1 MHITTIRQDNS
12 SGTIDDLNC
21 ENIINIYKMI
31 IPEEIEELYV
41 RMTNVIDKYTL
52 VHRNSK
58 DWMDFK
64 KKISSLVRRRDRHN
78 QIEKELQEK
87 IAILSR
93 QEETNPNIYDEIILL
108 SEKAKNEYFAAKKAE
123 EEIEET
129 KKSFNGD
136 IKETASDTKIYLGE
150 ITELLQTIKDH
161 KFDIDSIDLEK
172 YINIIDSF
180 NVDDKQKKLLKSV
193 LSSYISLRISIF
205 RKMKELA
212 QIIVSAYEE
221 NTYLDLNML
230 SKENEQ
236 YLIAL
241 IAGDINIGDATFES
255 SLRSISPAPLNAE
268 KLNNEAITMKIV
280 SNYLDNGILDIH
292 QMIGLQNTLI
302 EPEYEKVLSRLKTI
316 KNAEKNDTVNDE
328 IISEENTYEVGK
340 RR

>member
-21 ENIINIYKMI
+21 ENILNIYKMI

-93 QEETNPNIYDEIILL
+93 QEEINPNIYDEIILL

-150 ITELLQTIKDH
+150 ITELLQTIKDQ

-212 QIIVSAYEE
+212 QIIVSAYEQ

-230 SKENEQ
+230 SKENEK

-241 IAGDINIGDATFES
+241 IAGDINIGDTSFES
-255 SLRSISPAPLNAE
+255 SLRSISSAPLNAE
-268 KLNNEAITMKIV
+268 KLNSEAITMKIV
-280 SNYLDNGILDIH
+280 SNYLDNGILDIN

-302 EPEYEKVLSRLKTI
+302 EPVYEKVISRLKTI

-328 IISEENTYEVGK
+328 ILSEENTYEVGK